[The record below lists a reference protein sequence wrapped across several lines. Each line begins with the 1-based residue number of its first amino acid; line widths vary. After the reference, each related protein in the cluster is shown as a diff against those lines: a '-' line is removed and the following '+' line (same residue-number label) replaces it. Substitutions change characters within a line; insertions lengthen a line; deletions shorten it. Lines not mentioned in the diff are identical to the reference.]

1 MAQSDYFSGHGGQH
15 SPNPPGAAQMLG
27 RANEQIAQG
36 IMKLSDE
43 IGGALKRRGL
53 EAKKMK
59 KQGDRD
65 RTILEYLRAEKD
77 MEDKPGTAILP
88 GVGTKEEITN
98 LSNAESGNLLAAV
111 LTGQA
116 YEGEEKKQ
124 DATEASTDLAISN
137 RQRVETMTPL
147 AADASRASTSRM
159 HQIMKD
165 ANLDSQR
172 EDETTQAVRF
182 GLMSKP
188 PVASDEMEQDLMAI
202 PGEGGGDM
210 GPFGRRMLED
220 SERAS
225 MQLDGIANQFP
236 NADMKTVIELMNE
249 KKLMAE
255 PAFTPRAIQ
264 VPLMDGSGE
273 SSTVI
278 MTGPKQGQVIDTPK
292 TIKGK
297 LSEFQKIPGKYGAW
311 GIPDPDKP
319 GEWKNVT
326 HERPENLLSNFDRD
340 GNNILSQAEVNEYR
354 AEWFKDNPGS
364 SEYDWNQ
371 TGIHENMAVPDPR
384 DAGDTDWGRGGG
396 GPSSGGN
403 EWEDYNRWR
412 QSQGN

>member
-15 SPNPPGAAQMLG
+15 SPLPPGAAQMLG
-27 RANEQIAQG
+27 RANEQIAAG

-116 YEGEEKKQ
+116 YEGEEGKQ
-124 DATEASTDLAISN
+124 AATKASTELAISN

-147 AADASRASTSRM
+147 AADASRASTRRL

-165 ANLDSQR
+165 ANLNSQR
-172 EDETTQAVRF
+172 EGETTQAVRF

-188 PVASDEMEQDLMAI
+188 PVASGEMEQDLMAI

-225 MQLDGIANQFP
+225 MQLDEIANQFP
-236 NADMKTVIELMNE
+236 NADMKTVVELMNE
-249 KKLMAE
+249 KKLMEA
-255 PAFTPRAIQ
+255 PPFTPRA
-264 VPLMDGSGE
+264 
-273 SSTVI
+273 
-278 MTGPKQGQVIDTPK
+278 
-292 TIKGK
+292 
-297 LSEFQKIPGKYGAW
+297 A
-311 GIPDPDKP
+311 
-319 GEWKNVT
+319 
-326 HERPENLLSNFDRD
+326 
-340 GNNILSQAEVNEYR
+340 
-354 AEWFKDNPGS
+354 
-364 SEYDWNQ
+364 
-371 TGIHENMAVPDPR
+371 
-384 DAGDTDWGRGGG
+384 
-396 GPSSGGN
+396 
-403 EWEDYNRWR
+403 
-412 QSQGN
+412 